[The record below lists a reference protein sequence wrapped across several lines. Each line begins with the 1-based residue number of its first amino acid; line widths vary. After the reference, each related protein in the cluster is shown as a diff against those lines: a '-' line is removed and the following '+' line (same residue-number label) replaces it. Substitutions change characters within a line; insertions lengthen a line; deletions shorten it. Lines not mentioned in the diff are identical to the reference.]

1 MARGLPEKE
10 EREARESRLQL
21 AIEHDDIDLLHNLIV
36 EDKELLD
43 RLSRDP
49 FRNTPLHIAAAEGKF
64 EVAMEMFILR
74 PEFAHKLNPE
84 GYSPMHLALQ
94 HKQYSIVR
102 ALMTL
107 DPELIRVR
115 GRCGITPL
123 HYIAGEAKDNE
134 VELLAEFLCTCKSS
148 IEDLTCRCETAV
160 HIAVKNHNLEAFD
173 VLLGW
178 LSRVHLK
185 KILSWEDKD
194 GNTVLH
200 VAASGEPQHEMIK
213 SLARQRDV
221 NVNVKNFDK
230 KTALEIYQVHPR
242 KKQDVVDE
250 LQQKGHRERFGE
262 RLYKVFF
269 IPNLD
274 LSLSKFFTVRLT
286 FLERSAIYFYIE
298 DKSTREVILV
308 VSTLM
313 ATATYQAALSP
324 PGGYWQDSSSN
335 PLTNSTEIA
344 HEKPHQAGKMI
355 LSGSHLY
362 LFTSLNSMTFLISM
376 CIILAASVPLFP
388 GTSLVCCSMF
398 VLAATYFSS
407 LTTGFQ
413 NYNDVGKKLIVG
425 VFTVA
430 MGLVFGL
437 SVWIWLRRARVQR
450 KINASMRRI
459 GDF

>member
-1 MARGLPEKE
+1 MAKGLPEKE

-21 AIEHDDIDLLHNLIV
+21 AIEHDDVDLLHNLIV
-36 EDKELLD
+36 EEPELLD
-43 RLSRDP
+43 RVSKNP
-49 FRNTPLHIAAAEGKF
+49 FPNTPLHIAAAKGKF
-64 EVAMEMFILR
+64 KVATEMVILR
-74 PEFAHKLNPE
+74 PSFARTLNPQ

-94 HKQYSIVR
+94 CKQYPIVR

-107 DPELIRVR
+107 HPKLIRVR
-115 GRCGITPL
+115 GQCGITPL
-123 HYIAGEAKDNE
+123 HYIAGEKGDKE
-134 VELLAEFLCTCKSS
+134 LELLAEFLCTCKSS
-148 IEDLTCRCETAV
+148 IEDLTSQCETAV
-160 HIAVKNHNLEAFD
+160 HIAVKNQNLEAVN

-178 LSRVHLK
+178 LEQVHLK
-185 KILSWEDKD
+185 KILNWKDKD

-200 VAASGEPQHEMIK
+200 VAVSGEPQHEMIK
-213 SLARQRDV
+213 LLARQMDV
-221 NVNVKNFDK
+221 NAKNFDK

-262 RLYKVFF
+262 RLFEVFF

-274 LSLSKFFTVRLT
+274 LSLSKLFTVRLT
-286 FLERSAIYFYIE
+286 FLEKSAAYFYIE

-308 VSTLM
+308 VSPLM

-362 LFTSLNSMTFLISM
+362 LFTLLNSMTFLISM

-388 GTSLVCCSMF
+388 GTSLVCWSMF

-413 NYNDVGKKLIVG
+413 NYNDVGKNLIVG
-425 VFTVA
+425 VFMVA

-437 SVWIWLRRARVQR
+437 SFWIWLRRARVQR

-459 GDF
+459 GNF